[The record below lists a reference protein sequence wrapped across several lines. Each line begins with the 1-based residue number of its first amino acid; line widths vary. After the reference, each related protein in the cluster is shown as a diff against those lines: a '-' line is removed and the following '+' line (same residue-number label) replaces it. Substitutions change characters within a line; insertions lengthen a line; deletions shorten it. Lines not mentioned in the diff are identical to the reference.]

1 MNDKELADAVVA
13 LGVAEISCNFS
24 HKWYRVL
31 NRTMS
36 MGLQPINFVRD
47 WRVAGALL
55 ERLVYE
61 ELLDALGDRPA
72 ITIDDNVEPRVLI
85 ELAVERL
92 TVEDHGKDDG

>member
-1 MNDKELADAVVA
+1 MNDKELADRVVA
-13 LGVAEISCNFS
+13 LGVGITADG
-24 HKWYRVL
+24 KY
-31 NRTMS
+31 
-36 MGLQPINFVRD
+36 GLPDWKRYLYAAKHFVRD

-61 ELLDALGDRPA
+61 ELLDVLGGRPA

-92 TVEDHGKDDG
+92 TVGDSDRG